1 MSSLLRA
8 AAAALLCLSITGCPG
23 AKRPPVTRSEDAMR
37 EAMKP
42 PRLLDDAD
50 LPSLRAALG
59 ESLVWIDALPA
70 DRRFVYGP
78 RVLSTAEVRLVF
90 TTMREILV
98 DDPSPDVLEKRIH
111 ERFDILESTGG
122 ESGDVLY
129 TGYYEPVIEA
139 AAAPDAT
146 YATPV
151 YARPPDLVE
160 IPIDQFGERFA
171 GERGLFGRIDGAESP
186 RPRVLPYWSR
196 TEIAAG
202 KLAGKNLELAWAKDP
217 IALFFVEV
225 QGSGALVFPDGTE
238 KRIGYAASNGRLY
251 QSIGKLLID
260 EGQIPREQMSMQAL
274 RAWLL
279 ANPSEITRV
288 FAYNP
293 SYVFFRML
301 DGAPL
306 GSLGRP
312 VTPGRSVATDS
323 KLFPH
328 GALAFIS
335 TARPIPGPDG
345 KPEPQK
351 LGRFVLNQDT
361 GGAIRGAG
369 RVDVFWGRGP
379 DAEYSAGHMKERGR
393 LFFLVP
399 KRVGPASP

>member
-59 ESLVWIDALPA
+59 ESLVWIDAQPA

-98 DDPSPDVLEKRIH
+98 DDPSPDVLEK
-111 ERFDILESTGG
+111 
-122 ESGDVLY
+122 
-129 TGYYEPVIEA
+129 
-139 AAAPDAT
+139 
-146 YATPV
+146 
-151 YARPPDLVE
+151 
-160 IPIDQFGERFA
+160 
-171 GERGLFGRIDGAESP
+171 
-186 RPRVLPYWSR
+186 
-196 TEIAAG
+196 
-202 KLAGKNLELAWAKDP
+202 
-217 IALFFVEV
+217 
-225 QGSGALVFPDGTE
+225 
-238 KRIGYAASNGRLY
+238 NGRLY